1 MSLTSIKTT
10 QSSKQ
15 SSTNSEQVARS
26 TVARLSVINRWL
38 LPEQME
44 HIDEDLN
51 SRILFEHLLWF
62 SENFLMDLSI

>member
-1 MSLTSIKTT
+1 
-10 QSSKQ
+10 
-15 SSTNSEQVARS
+15 
-26 TVARLSVINRWL
+26 LSVINRWL